1 MHHHLTTAP
10 ARPHPYPEAPQFPT
24 DSLQLTAPRQAV
36 SAPSTSG
43 MAARQTPDQARGL
56 GGGQFCAGNGS
67 PASGCACATAPRRA
81 GRPPASHTAAG
92 APGRRERPQRRSW
105 SRHRLSRRAR
115 ARARRAA
122 RASDAEHAR
131 QLLVDDRR
139 QRGHRAL
146 PAPGAHQVRLVQVQQ
161 LRELVQQALAA
172 DVAPGRERL
181 AQRGPRVQRRL
192 RVEPQQRRQA
202 QERVLLRR
210 RRPALR
216 QLRQALAAARPA
228 EGGPGRGRAAQRGA
242 PIQGGP
248 CADPSSAG
256 TPGRTRPNARSAL
269 CEARLN
275 ANSQTQA
282 AHPHAPPGQRTPPV

>member
-1 MHHHLTTAP
+1 MAALRQAVP
-10 ARPHPYPEAPQFPT
+10 ARPLHGVQDGHRPATPQPAR
-24 DSLQLTAPRQAV
+24 LGAA
-36 SAPSTSG
+36 SAPS
-43 MAARQTPDQARGL
+43 DARG
-56 GGGQFCAGNGS
+56 AGIGS
-67 PASGCACATAPRRA
+67 RD
-81 GRPPASHTAAG
+81 
-92 APGRRERPQRRSW
+92 
-105 SRHRLSRRAR
+105 AR
-115 ARARRAA
+115 ARARGAGRARPLA
-122 RASDAEHAR
+122 
-131 QLLVDDRR
+131 
-139 QRGHRAL
+139 
-146 PAPGAHQVRLVQVQQ
+146 
-161 LRELVQQALAA
+161 QQALAA